1 MNSVGNNVN
10 FGSKYNFVVT
20 SKNNQH
26 KKYLY
31 NDISNFIEGKG
42 ITTSFE
48 IGNDKINMSVQTKKM
63 ARMVS
68 NGLKKMGINL
78 APKQK

>member
-10 FGSKYNFVVT
+10 FGSRYNFVVT

-31 NDISNFIEGKG
+31 NDVNKFIQGKG
-42 ITTSFE
+42 ITTTFE

-63 ARMVS
+63 AKMVS
-68 NGLKKMGINL
+68 SGLKKLGINL
-78 APKQK
+78 ASKQK

>member
-10 FGSKYNFVVT
+10 FGSRYNFVVT

-31 NDISNFIEGKG
+31 NDVNNFIQGKG
-42 ITTSFE
+42 ITTTFE

-63 ARMVS
+63 AKMVS
-68 NGLKKMGINL
+68 SGLKKLGINL

>member
-1 MNSVGNNVN
+1 MNSINNNVN
-10 FGSKYNFVVT
+10 FGSKYNFTVT

-31 NDISNFIEGKG
+31 NDVNKFIQGKG
-42 ITTSFE
+42 ITTNFE

-63 ARMVS
+63 AKMVS
-68 NGLKKMGINL
+68 EGLKKLGINL